1 MEGFLK
7 KYKEAGLKLTPQRI
21 AILTFLDGNT
31 GHPTAEEIFAG
42 VRETYPTVSFA
53 TVYNTLQA
61 LTTRGQL
68 TEVTINPERKHF
80 DPNTEPHHHAMCSG
94 CDKIVDIFDD
104 YSEALSLPQNVGD
117 GFEGFSITGNHV
129 EFYGVCA
136 DCTE

>member
-1 MEGFLK
+1 MEEFLK

-42 VRETYPTVSFA
+42 VRETHPTVSFA

-104 YSEALSLPQNVGD
+104 YSEALSLPQNVGA
-117 GFEGFSITGNHV
+117 GFDGFSITGNHV
-129 EFYGVCA
+129 EFYGVCG

>member
-1 MEGFLK
+1 MEKFLE
-7 KYKEAGLKLTPQRI
+7 KYREAGLKLTPQRI

-42 VRETYPTVSFA
+42 VRETHPTVSFA

-61 LTTRGQL
+61 LKTRGQL

-80 DPNTEPHHHAMCSG
+80 DPNTEPHHHAMCSE

-104 YSEALSLPQNVGD
+104 FSEALKLPKDVGD
-117 GFEGFSITGNHV
+117 GFDGFSVTGNHV
-129 EFYGVCA
+129 EFYGVCG
-136 DCTE
+136 DCT